1 MEGGGGLM
9 MVARSLFGATLGTIG
24 LVLSP
29 NSPSAGSKAGLGTVS
44 APPHLCRLSGA
55 WSPLSTQP

>member
-1 MEGGGGLM
+1 M

-44 APPHLCRLSGA
+44 APPHLCRLPGA